1 MDLEQK
7 ISVLMQ
13 RNAVLEKRSRWQ
25 DQECERLRNRVK
37 ELETSSP
44 IADVAD
50 DAEAP
55 PRLKGD
61 SFGLDPTQLV
71 QDFLREYVSNPREAA
86 SMLHKKLQSI
96 QVRASQF
103 TKNYEDLNVRFRT
116 VQQNYLGLRKS
127 MKATVQDA
135 YKAQKPLVDGQA
147 PASTTKEKVPQMSYR
162 NLGQSTVEQPLKSEP
177 RHGSMIHPGNRRTKR
192 FGSAGR
198 RRSLPVVPSA
208 KQIGGYFNVPQTI
221 NESRAEQKGQDRDT
235 IKLPSPRKK
244 APPRRRYSAGIVR
257 SQVDPGTRSIYSPRT
272 HSRAQQGYRPRDFE
286 KAKNIPKLTRSNSDP
301 GAEQSRRRK
310 PKPEDFG
317 GGGRDGHGRTIS
329 LSDIPADA
337 VKGLMSQGRGLQR
350 RDSHPREDDD
360 LSDIEEQERTAQP
373 KPTASRKE
381 KADPQFQE
389 FFNNLMAKNGLATG
403 GQGSVEPP
411 IYQDMHP
418 SIDEN
423 LMEV

>member
-13 RNAVLEKRSRWQ
+13 RNSVLEKRSRWQ
-25 DQECERLRNRVK
+25 DQECERLRNRIK
-37 ELETSSP
+37 EMESKPSGGGG
-44 IADVAD
+44 VD
-50 DAEAP
+50 DEAAP

-61 SFGLDPTQLV
+61 SFGLDPTALV
-71 QDFLREYVSNPREAA
+71 QDFLRKYVNNPREAA
-86 SMLHKKLQSI
+86 SMLLKKLQSI
-96 QVRASQF
+96 EMRASQF
-103 TKNYEDLNVRFRT
+103 ATTYEDLNVRFRT
-116 VQQNYLGLRKS
+116 MQQNYLTLRKS
-127 MKATVQDA
+127 MKATVQEA
-135 YKAQKPLVDGQA
+135 YQQQKPLVDGQA
-147 PASTTKEKVPQMSYR
+147 PATETATGVPQMSYR
-162 NLGQSTVEQPLKSEP
+162 NLGQSTLEHDNKAEP
-177 RHGSMIHPGNRRTKR
+177 PKRSMIHPGNRRTKR

-208 KQIGGYFNVPQTI
+208 KQIGGFFNIPQTI
-221 NESRAEQKGQDRDT
+221 NESRGNERKEQEP
-235 IKLPSPRKK
+235 IKMPSPRKK

-257 SQVDPGTRSIYSPRT
+257 SQAEPGSGTRSIYSPRT
-272 HSRAQQGYRPRDFE
+272 HNRQNHGFRPKDYER
-286 KAKNIPKLTRSNSDP
+286 AKNIPKLTRSNSDP
-301 GAEQSRRRK
+301 GAEQMRRRK

-337 VKGLMSQGRGLQR
+337 VRGLMNNERQDVRSR
-350 RDSHPREDDD
+350 RDSLPREEDD

-373 KPTASRKE
+373 KPAVSRKE

-389 FFNNLMAKNGLATG
+389 FFNNLMAKNGLVG
-403 GQGSVEPP
+403 GSANPP
-411 IYQDMHP
+411 IYQDP